1 MNGDYEKQLE
11 AEIGR
16 ELKGLPPLRA
26 PAALVSRVMTVIEQR
41 AALPWYK
48 QSWQRWP
55 LPLQALSFV
64 TLLAVFAGICFASWK
79 LSHTEAFALGL
90 QKAGSLVASVG
101 AIFKTIGVLVSS
113 AGLVIKSLGTG
124 FIVGCVI
131 AGLLGYAMCLGLG
144 TFYVRLGWRSA
155 GETKL

>member
-16 ELKGLPPLRA
+16 QLKSLPPLRA
-26 PAALVSRVMTVIEQR
+26 PVSLVSRVMSVIEQR

-55 LPLQALSFV
+55 LPLQALSMLA
-64 TLLAVFAGICFASWK
+64 LLAVFAGICFASWK

-90 QKAGSLVASVG
+90 QKAGGVVASIG
-101 AIFKTIGVLVSS
+101 AIFRTIGVLVSS
-113 AGLVIKSLGTG
+113 AGLVIKHMGTG
-124 FIVGCVI
+124 FIVGCVV

-144 TFYVRLGWRSA
+144 TLYVRLGWRSA
-155 GETKL
+155 GETNL